1 MKQNI
6 THFDL
11 NKLSKLIK
19 NKIISPTELLEA
31 YSKNIILKNKK
42 INAVV
47 TISANAEADALK
59 AENEINNGKY
69 LGPFHGI
76 PFTIKDCI
84 DTKNIRTTRGSKIFS
99 EYFPKKDS
107 SVVESL
113 NKAGGILLAKTNL
126 PEFAFSWETNNI
138 IFGKTNNPKNHKLT
152 SGGSSGGEA
161 AAISSNFSPIGLGSD
176 LGGSIREPANYC
188 GLVGFKPSHGLIP
201 LTGHWPEMLLRFQHV
216 GPIGKS
222 VRDINTCIT
231 NIYGPD
237 KYDQYSWGK
246 PEYKSILN
254 SQLKKLK
261 IAWCNDGP
269 FIPLDSEIQQSVSKA
284 ASYIESFGHEI
295 TKVPLDI
302 LQKFNSLE
310 ISKIIYTAESQ
321 FYFKNIVSN
330 KIHLLSQPI
339 KERLDLPPPNLNDY
353 IKSINHVEKLKSWFT
368 SFFSKYDILLCPTG
382 PVTAHSHES
391 KNLNANGQLINPRNA
406 LRDTVPFNLT
416 GLPALTIPFNL
427 HSNGLAIGVQI
438 IGGYMNDSTVLKTG
452 EILESF
458 EK

>member
-1 MKQNI
+1 MKQDI

-11 NKLSKLIK
+11 NGLSKLIK

-31 YSKNIILKNKK
+31 YSKNILLKNNK
-42 INAVV
+42 INAIV
-47 TISANAEADALK
+47 TISENAKTDALQ
-59 AENEINNGKY
+59 AENEINNGTY

-84 DTKNIRTTRGSKIFS
+84 DTKNLLTTRGSKIFS
-99 EYFPKKDS
+99 KYLPKKDS
-107 SVVESL
+107 TVVARL
-113 NKAGGILLAKTNL
+113 KKAGGILLGKTNL

-138 IFGKTNNPKNHKLT
+138 IFGKTNNPNNHLLT

-161 AAISSNFSPIGLGSD
+161 AAIASDFSPLGIGSD

-188 GLVGFKPSHGLIP
+188 GLVGFKPSHGLLP

-216 GPIGKS
+216 GPIAKS

-231 NIYGPD
+231 NISGPD

-246 PEYKSILN
+246 PKYESILN
-254 SQLKKLK
+254 SKLKKLK

-269 FIPLDSEIQQSVSKA
+269 FIPLDSEIQQSVYKS
-284 ASYIESFGHEI
+284 ASSFESLGHEI
-295 TKVPLDI
+295 TKVSLDM
-302 LQKFNSLE
+302 LQELNSLE

-321 FYFKNIVSN
+321 FYFKNIVLN
-330 KIHLLSQPI
+330 KINLLSKPI
-339 KERLDLPPPNLNDY
+339 KERLDLPLPSLNDY
-353 IKSINHVEKLKSWFT
+353 IKSINQVEKLKSWFT

-382 PVTAHSHES
+382 PVTAHPHEA
-391 KNLNANGQLINPRNA
+391 KNLNANGELINPRNA
-406 LRDTVPFNLT
+406 LRDTLPFNLT

-438 IGGYMNDSTVLKTG
+438 IGGYMNDSTVLKAG
-452 EILESF
+452 EILENF